1 MKLHT
6 SIAPRRDGTVR
17 ATGKDGS
24 VFVFAPGTDGE
35 LSCDVTDP
43 VLVANL
49 LSTEQFW
56 PADANDFDSAASL
69 FQAPKPD
76 GDKDQLPDDDE
87 PGEDDGDDEGEPVN
101 MNAMPVEANTAPV
114 VKPPKKAG
122 AKAAKKAA

>member
-43 VLVANL
+43 VLVASL

-69 FQAPKPD
+69 FQVPKPEQA
-76 GDKDQLPDDDE
+76 GGGQSPKGEGEHADDDE
-87 PGEDDGDDEGEPVN
+87 DEPVN
-101 MNAMPVEANTAPV
+101 MNALPVEANTTPV
-114 VKPPKKAG
+114 VKPPKKVS
-122 AKAAKKAA
+122 AKTAKKAE